1 MYGDHEHC
9 MVDEL
14 ADVCYLLVLTFD
26 VRWFNYIWWIMVV
39 YIFVWLLVLT
49 FDGLWL

>member
-14 ADVCYLLVLTFD
+14 ADVWCLFVLTFD
-26 VRWFNYIWWIMVV
+26 VRWMNNV
-39 YIFVWLLVLT
+39 
-49 FDGLWL
+49 